1 MDMVEHIHMN
11 TLKAPMHTPT
21 DSKLITLMQWLSPA
35 FPIGGFA
42 YSHGLEWA
50 INKGH
55 VSNREELQKWISDLL
70 EYGSLKNDA
79 ILINLVLQGSDPKE
93 INELAMA
100 LCPANER
107 LSETKLQGG
116 AFCKIMGDVW
126 SLEIDNLTLPIALAL
141 AAKNESIDQN
151 LVVPAYLHSF
161 CSNLISVA
169 IRLVPIGQ
177 TDGQKTLRELSPLI
191 LNSVRAVAKRAIA
204 ALGSTWFLSD
214 VSAMQHEDLQP
225 RVFKT

>member
-1 MDMVEHIHMN
+1 MAEHIHTN
-11 TLKAPMHTPT
+11 TLKVPMYTPT
-21 DSKLITLMQWLSPA
+21 DSKLITVMQWLSPA

-50 INKGH
+50 INKGY

-79 ILINLVLQGSDPKE
+79 ILIKLVLQGSDPKE

-100 LCPANER
+100 LCQACER
-107 LSETKLQGG
+107 LSETQLQGG
-116 AFCKIMGDVW
+116 AFCKIMREVW
-126 SLEIDNLTLPIALAL
+126 SLEIDELTLPIALAL

-151 LVVPAYLHSF
+151 LVLPAYLHSF

-169 IRLVPIGQ
+169 MRLIPIGQ

-191 LNSVRAVAKRAIA
+191 SDSVRSVAKSDKDD
-204 ALGSTWFLSD
+204 LGSACFLSD
-214 VSAMQHEDLQP
+214 VSAMQHEYLQP

>member
-1 MDMVEHIHMN
+1 MVEHIHTN
-11 TLKAPMHTPT
+11 TLKVPMYTPT
-21 DSKLITLMQWLSPA
+21 DSKLITVMQWLSPA

-50 INKGH
+50 INKGY
-55 VSNREELQKWISDLL
+55 VSNREELQNWISDLL

-79 ILINLVLQGSDPKE
+79 ILIKLVLQGSDPKE

-100 LCPANER
+100 LCPASER
-107 LSETKLQGG
+107 LSETQLQGG
-116 AFCKIMGDVW
+116 AFCKIMREVW
-126 SLEIDNLTLPIALAL
+126 GLEIDELTLPIALAL

-169 IRLVPIGQ
+169 MRLIPIGQ

-191 LNSVRAVAKRAIA
+191 SDSVRAVAKSDKDD
-204 ALGSTWFLSD
+204 LGSACFLSD
-214 VSAMQHEDLQP
+214 VSAMQHEYLQP

>member
-1 MDMVEHIHMN
+1 MGMAEHIHTS
-11 TLKAPMHTPT
+11 TLKVSMHIPT
-21 DSKLITLMQWLSPA
+21 DSKLITVMQWLSPA

-55 VSNREELQKWISDLL
+55 VGNREELQKWISDLL

-79 ILINLVLQGSDPKE
+79 ILIKLVLQGSDPKE

-100 LCPANER
+100 LCPASER
-107 LSETKLQGG
+107 LSETQLQGG
-116 AFCKIMGDVW
+116 AFCKIMRDVW
-126 SLEIDNLTLPIALAL
+126 SLEIDDLTLPIALAL

-169 IRLVPIGQ
+169 MRLIPIGQ

-191 LNSVRAVAKRAIA
+191 LDSVKSVAKSDIDD
-204 ALGSTWFLSD
+204 LGSNCFLSD
-214 VSAMQHEDLQP
+214 VSAMQHEYLQS

>member
-1 MDMVEHIHMN
+1 MVEHIHTN
-11 TLKAPMHTPT
+11 TLKVPMHTPT

-50 INKGH
+50 INKGY
-55 VSNREELQKWISDLL
+55 VSNREELQKWVSDLL

-79 ILINLVLQGSDPKE
+79 ILIKLVLKGSDPKE
-93 INELAMA
+93 INEIAIA

-107 LSETKLQGG
+107 LSETQLQGG
-116 AFCKIMGDVW
+116 AFCKIMREVW
-126 SLEIDNLTLPIALAL
+126 SLEIDDLALPIALAL
-141 AAKNESIDQN
+141 AAKNENIDQN

-169 IRLVPIGQ
+169 MRLIPIGQ

-191 LNSVRAVAKRAIA
+191 SDSVRAVAKSDKDD
-204 ALGSTWFLSD
+204 LGSACFLSD
-214 VSAMQHEDLQP
+214 VSAMQHEYLQP

>member
-1 MDMVEHIHMN
+1 MAEHIHTN
-11 TLKAPMHTPT
+11 TLKVPMYTPT
-21 DSKLITLMQWLSPA
+21 DSKLITVMQWLSPA

-50 INKGH
+50 IDKGH
-55 VSNREELQKWISDLL
+55 VSNSEELKKWISDLL

-79 ILINLVLQGSDPKE
+79 ILIKLVLQGSDPKE

-100 LCPANER
+100 LCPASER
-107 LSETKLQGG
+107 LSETQLQGG
-116 AFCKIMGDVW
+116 AFCKIMREVW
-126 SLEIDNLTLPIALAL
+126 SLEIDDLTLPIALAL

-169 IRLVPIGQ
+169 MRLIPIGQ
-177 TDGQKTLRELSPLI
+177 TDGQKILRELSPLI
-191 LNSVRAVAKRAIA
+191 SDSVRAVAKSNKDD
-204 ALGSTWFLSD
+204 LGSACFLSD
-214 VSAMQHEDLQP
+214 VSAMQHEYLQP

>member
-1 MDMVEHIHMN
+1 MVEHIHTN
-11 TLKAPMHTPT
+11 TLKVPMYTPT
-21 DSKLITLMQWLSPA
+21 DSKLITVMQWLSPA

-50 INKGH
+50 INKGY
-55 VSNREELQKWISDLL
+55 VSNREELQKWVSDLL

-79 ILINLVLQGSDPKE
+79 ILIKLVLQGSDPKE

-100 LCPANER
+100 LCPASER
-107 LSETKLQGG
+107 LSETQLQGG
-116 AFCKIMGDVW
+116 AFCKIMREVW
-126 SLEIDNLTLPIALAL
+126 SLEIDDLTLPIALAL
-141 AAKNESIDQN
+141 AAKNENIDQN

-169 IRLVPIGQ
+169 MRLIPIGQ

-191 LNSVRAVAKRAIA
+191 SDSVRSVAKSDKDD
-204 ALGSTWFLSD
+204 LGSACFLSD
-214 VSAMQHEDLQP
+214 VSAMQHEYLQP

>member
-1 MDMVEHIHMN
+1 MVEHIHTN
-11 TLKAPMHTPT
+11 TLKVPMHTPT

-50 INKGH
+50 INKGY

-79 ILINLVLQGSDPKE
+79 ILIKLVLQGSDPKE
-93 INELAMA
+93 INEIAMA
-100 LCPANER
+100 LCPASER
-107 LSETKLQGG
+107 LSETQLQGG
-116 AFCKIMGDVW
+116 AFCKIMREVW
-126 SLEIDNLTLPIALAL
+126 SLEIDDLTLPIALAL

-161 CSNLISVA
+161 CSNLISGA
-169 IRLVPIGQ
+169 MRLIPIGQ

-191 LNSVRAVAKRAIA
+191 SDSFRAVAKSDKDD
-204 ALGSTWFLSD
+204 LGSACFLSD
-214 VSAMQHEDLQP
+214 VSAMQHEYLQP

>member
-1 MDMVEHIHMN
+1 MY
-11 TLKAPMHTPT
+11 TPT
-21 DSKLITLMQWLSPA
+21 DSKLITVMQWLSPA

-50 INKGH
+50 INKGY

-79 ILINLVLQGSDPKE
+79 ILIKLVLKGSDPKE
-93 INELAMA
+93 INEIAMA

-107 LSETKLQGG
+107 LSETQLQGG
-116 AFCKIMGDVW
+116 AFCKIMREVW
-126 SLEIDNLTLPIALAL
+126 SLEIDDLTLPIALAL
-141 AAKNESIDQN
+141 AAKNENIDQN

-169 IRLVPIGQ
+169 MRLIPIGQ

-191 LNSVRAVAKRAIA
+191 SDSVRSVAKSDKDD
-204 ALGSTWFLSD
+204 LGSACFLSD
-214 VSAMQHEDLQP
+214 VSAMQHEYLQP

>member
-1 MDMVEHIHMN
+1 MAEHIHTN
-11 TLKAPMHTPT
+11 TLKVPMYTPT
-21 DSKLITLMQWLSPA
+21 DSKLITVMQWLSPA

-50 INKGH
+50 IDKGY
-55 VSNREELQKWISDLL
+55 VSNREELKKWISDLL

-79 ILINLVLQGSDPKE
+79 ILIKLVLQGSDPKE
-93 INELAMA
+93 INEIAMA
-100 LCPANER
+100 LCPASER
-107 LSETKLQGG
+107 LSETQLQGG

-126 SLEIDNLTLPIALAL
+126 NLEIDNLTLPIALAL

-169 IRLVPIGQ
+169 MRLIPIGQ

-191 LNSVRAVAKRAIA
+191 SDSVRAVAESDKDD
-204 ALGSTWFLSD
+204 LGSACFLSD
-214 VSAMQHEDLQP
+214 VSAMQHEYLQP

>member
-1 MDMVEHIHMN
+1 MVEHIHTN
-11 TLKAPMHTPT
+11 TLKVPMYTPT
-21 DSKLITLMQWLSPA
+21 DSKLITVMQWLSPA

-50 INKGH
+50 INKGY
-55 VSNREELQKWISDLL
+55 VSNREELQKWVSDLL

-79 ILINLVLQGSDPKE
+79 ILIKLVLKGSDPKE
-93 INELAMA
+93 INELALA
-100 LCPANER
+100 LCSASER
-107 LSETKLQGG
+107 LSETQLQGG
-116 AFCKIMGDVW
+116 AFCKIMREVW
-126 SLEIDNLTLPIALAL
+126 SLEIDDLALPIALAL
-141 AAKNESIDQN
+141 AAKNENIDQN

-169 IRLVPIGQ
+169 MRLIPIGQ

-191 LNSVRAVAKRAIA
+191 SDSVRAVAKSDKDD
-204 ALGSTWFLSD
+204 LGSACFLSD
-214 VSAMQHEDLQP
+214 VSAMQHEYLQP

>member
-1 MDMVEHIHMN
+1 MVEHIHTN
-11 TLKAPMHTPT
+11 TLKVPMYTPT
-21 DSKLITLMQWLSPA
+21 DSKLVTVMQWLSPA

-50 INKGH
+50 INKGY

-79 ILINLVLQGSDPKE
+79 ILIKLVLQGSDPKE

-100 LCPANER
+100 LCPASER
-107 LSETKLQGG
+107 LSETQLQGG
-116 AFCKIMGDVW
+116 AFCKIMREVW
-126 SLEIDNLTLPIALAL
+126 SLEIDDLALPIALAL
-141 AAKNESIDQN
+141 AAKNENIDQN

-169 IRLVPIGQ
+169 MRLIPIGQ

-191 LNSVRAVAKRAIA
+191 SDSVRAVAKSDKDD
-204 ALGSTWFLSD
+204 LGSACFLSD
-214 VSAMQHEDLQP
+214 VSAMQHEYLQP

>member
-1 MDMVEHIHMN
+1 
-11 TLKAPMHTPT
+11 
-21 DSKLITLMQWLSPA
+21 MQWLSPA

-50 INKGH
+50 IDKGH
-55 VSNREELQKWISDLL
+55 VSNREELKKWISDLL

-79 ILINLVLQGSDPKE
+79 ILIKLVLQGSDPNE

-100 LCPANER
+100 LCPASER
-107 LSETKLQGG
+107 LSETQLQGG
-116 AFCKIMGDVW
+116 AFCKIMREVW
-126 SLEIDNLTLPIALAL
+126 SLEIDELTLPIALAL

-169 IRLVPIGQ
+169 MRLIPIGQ

-191 LNSVRAVAKRAIA
+191 SDSVRSVAKSDKDD
-204 ALGSTWFLSD
+204 LGSACFLSD
-214 VSAMQHEDLQP
+214 VSAMQHEYLQP

>member
-1 MDMVEHIHMN
+1 MDMAEHIHTN
-11 TLKAPMHTPT
+11 TLKVPMYTPT
-21 DSKLITLMQWLSPA
+21 DSKLITVMQWLSPA

-50 INKGH
+50 IDKGY
-55 VSNREELQKWISDLL
+55 VSNREELKKWISDLL

-79 ILINLVLQGSDPKE
+79 ILIKLVLQGSDPKE

-100 LCPANER
+100 LCPASER
-107 LSETKLQGG
+107 LSETQLQGG
-116 AFCKIMGDVW
+116 AFCKIMREVW
-126 SLEIDNLTLPIALAL
+126 SLEIDDLTLPIALAL

-151 LVVPAYLHSF
+151 LVLPAYLHSF

-169 IRLVPIGQ
+169 MRLIPIGQ

-191 LNSVRAVAKRAIA
+191 SDSVRAVAKSDKDD
-204 ALGSTWFLSD
+204 LGSACFLSD
-214 VSAMQHEDLQP
+214 VSAMQHEYLQP

>member
-1 MDMVEHIHMN
+1 MVEHIHTN
-11 TLKAPMHTPT
+11 TLKVPMYTPT
-21 DSKLITLMQWLSPA
+21 DSKLITVMQWLSPA

-50 INKGH
+50 INKGY
-55 VSNREELQKWISDLL
+55 VSNREELQKWVSDLL

-79 ILINLVLQGSDPKE
+79 ILIKLVLKGSDPKE
-93 INELAMA
+93 INEIAIA

-107 LSETKLQGG
+107 LSETQLQGG
-116 AFCKIMGDVW
+116 AFCKIMREVW
-126 SLEIDNLTLPIALAL
+126 SLEIDDLALPIALAL
-141 AAKNESIDQN
+141 AAKNENIDQN

-169 IRLVPIGQ
+169 MRLIPIGQ

-191 LNSVRAVAKRAIA
+191 SDSVRAVAKSDKDD
-204 ALGSTWFLSD
+204 LGSACFLSD
-214 VSAMQHEDLQP
+214 VSAMQHEYLQP

>member
-1 MDMVEHIHMN
+1 MDMVEHIHTN
-11 TLKAPMHTPT
+11 TLKVPMYTPT
-21 DSKLITLMQWLSPA
+21 DSKLITVMQWLSPA

-50 INKGH
+50 IDKGY
-55 VSNREELQKWISDLL
+55 VSNREELQKWVSDLL

-79 ILINLVLQGSDPKE
+79 ILIKLVLKGSDPKE
-93 INELAMA
+93 INEIAIA

-107 LSETKLQGG
+107 LSETQLQGG
-116 AFCKIMGDVW
+116 AFCKIMREVW
-126 SLEIDNLTLPIALAL
+126 SLEIDDLALPIALAL
-141 AAKNESIDQN
+141 AAKNENIDQN

-169 IRLVPIGQ
+169 MRLIPIGQ

-191 LNSVRAVAKRAIA
+191 SDSVRAVAKSDKDD
-204 ALGSTWFLSD
+204 LGSACFLSD
-214 VSAMQHEDLQP
+214 VSAMQHEYLQP

>member
-1 MDMVEHIHMN
+1 MYS
-11 TLKAPMHTPT
+11 PT
-21 DSKLITLMQWLSPA
+21 DSKLITVMQWLSPA

-50 INKGH
+50 INKGY

-79 ILINLVLQGSDPKE
+79 ILIKLVLQGSDPKE

-100 LCPANER
+100 LCPASER
-107 LSETKLQGG
+107 LSETQLQGG
-116 AFCKIMGDVW
+116 AFCKIMREVW
-126 SLEIDNLTLPIALAL
+126 SLEIDELTLPIALAL

-169 IRLVPIGQ
+169 MRLIPIGQ

-191 LNSVRAVAKRAIA
+191 SDSVRSVAKSDKDD
-204 ALGSTWFLSD
+204 LGSACFLSD
-214 VSAMQHEDLQP
+214 VSAMQHEYLQP

>member
-1 MDMVEHIHMN
+1 MGMVEHIHTN
-11 TLKAPMHTPT
+11 TLKVSMHITT
-21 DSKLITLMQWLSPA
+21 DSKLLNVMQWLSPA

-55 VSNREELQKWISDLL
+55 VGNREELQKWISDLL

-79 ILINLVLQGSDPKE
+79 ILIKLVLQGSDPKE

-100 LCPANER
+100 LCPASER
-107 LSETKLQGG
+107 LSETQLQGG
-116 AFCKIMGDVW
+116 AFCKIMRDVW
-126 SLEIDNLTLPIALAL
+126 NLEIDNLTLPIALAL
-141 AAKNESIDQN
+141 AAKNQSIDQN
-151 LVVPAYLHSF
+151 LVLPAYLHSF

-169 IRLVPIGQ
+169 MRLIPIGQ

-191 LNSVRAVAKRAIA
+191 SDSVRAVAKSDKDD
-204 ALGSTWFLSD
+204 LGSACFLSD
-214 VSAMQHEDLQP
+214 VSAMQHEYLQP

>member
-1 MDMVEHIHMN
+1 MVEHIHTN
-11 TLKAPMHTPT
+11 TLKVPMYTPT
-21 DSKLITLMQWLSPA
+21 DSKLITVMQWLSPA

-50 INKGH
+50 INKGY
-55 VSNREELQKWISDLL
+55 VSNREELQKWVSDLL

-79 ILINLVLQGSDPKE
+79 ILIKLVLQGSDPKE

-100 LCPANER
+100 LCPASER
-107 LSETKLQGG
+107 LSETQLQGG
-116 AFCKIMGDVW
+116 AFCKIMREVW
-126 SLEIDNLTLPIALAL
+126 SLEIDDLALPIALAL
-141 AAKNESIDQN
+141 AAKNENIDQN

-169 IRLVPIGQ
+169 MRLIPIGQ

-191 LNSVRAVAKRAIA
+191 SDSVRAVAKSDKDD
-204 ALGSTWFLSD
+204 LGSACFLSD
-214 VSAMQHEDLQP
+214 VSAMQHEYLQP

>member
-1 MDMVEHIHMN
+1 MY
-11 TLKAPMHTPT
+11 TPT
-21 DSKLITLMQWLSPA
+21 DSKLITVMQWLSPA

-50 INKGH
+50 INKGY
-55 VSNREELQKWISDLL
+55 VSNREELQNWISDLL

-79 ILINLVLQGSDPKE
+79 ILIKLVLQGSDPKE

-100 LCPANER
+100 LCPASER
-107 LSETKLQGG
+107 LSETQLQGG
-116 AFCKIMGDVW
+116 AFCKIMREVW
-126 SLEIDNLTLPIALAL
+126 SLEIDELTLPIALAL

-169 IRLVPIGQ
+169 MRLIPIGQ

-191 LNSVRAVAKRAIA
+191 SDSVRAVAKSDKDD
-204 ALGSTWFLSD
+204 LGSACFLSD
-214 VSAMQHEDLQP
+214 VSAMQHEYLQP

>member
-1 MDMVEHIHMN
+1 MAEHIHTS
-11 TLKAPMHTPT
+11 TLKVSMHIPT
-21 DSKLITLMQWLSPA
+21 DSKLITVMQWLSPA

-55 VSNREELQKWISDLL
+55 VGNREQLQKWISDLL

-79 ILINLVLQGSDPKE
+79 ILIKLVLQGSDPKE

-100 LCPANER
+100 LCPASER
-107 LSETKLQGG
+107 LSETQLQGG
-116 AFCKIMGDVW
+116 AFCKIMREVW
-126 SLEIDNLTLPIALAL
+126 SLEIDDLTLPIALAL

-191 LNSVRAVAKRAIA
+191 LDSVRSVAEVDIDD
-204 ALGSTWFLSD
+204 LGSKCFLSD
-214 VSAMQHEDLQP
+214 VSAMQHEYLQS
-225 RVFKT
+225 RVFKTRI

>member
-1 MDMVEHIHMN
+1 MVGHIHTN

-21 DSKLITLMQWLSPA
+21 DSKLITVMQWLSPA

-55 VSNREELQKWISDLL
+55 VGNREELQKWISDLL

-79 ILINLVLQGSDPKE
+79 ILIKLVLQGSDPRE

-100 LCPANER
+100 LCPASER
-107 LSETKLQGG
+107 LSETQLQGG
-116 AFCKIMGDVW
+116 AFCKIIRDVW
-126 SLEIDNLTLPIALAL
+126 SLEIDDLTLPIALAL
-141 AAKNESIDQN
+141 AAKNQSIDQN
-151 LVVPAYLHSF
+151 LVLPAYLHSF

-169 IRLVPIGQ
+169 MRLIPIGQ

-191 LNSVRAVAKRAIA
+191 SDSVRAVAKSDKDDLSSAC
-204 ALGSTWFLSD
+204 FLAD
-214 VSAMQHEDLQP
+214 VSAMQHEYLQP

>member
-1 MDMVEHIHMN
+1 MHI
-11 TLKAPMHTPT
+11 TT
-21 DSKLITLMQWLSPA
+21 DSKLLNVMQWLSPA

-55 VSNREELQKWISDLL
+55 VGNREELQKWISDLL

-79 ILINLVLQGSDPKE
+79 ILIKLVLQGSDPKE

-100 LCPANER
+100 LCPASER
-107 LSETKLQGG
+107 LSETQLQGG
-116 AFCKIMGDVW
+116 AFCKIMREVW
-126 SLEIDNLTLPIALAL
+126 SLEIDDLTLPIALAL

-169 IRLVPIGQ
+169 MRLIPIGQ
-177 TDGQKTLRELSPLI
+177 TDGQKILRELSPLI
-191 LNSVRAVAKRAIA
+191 SDSVRAVAKSNKDD
-204 ALGSTWFLSD
+204 LGSACFLSD
-214 VSAMQHEDLQP
+214 VSAMQHEYLQP

>member
-1 MDMVEHIHMN
+1 MY
-11 TLKAPMHTPT
+11 TPT
-21 DSKLITLMQWLSPA
+21 DSKLITVMQWLSPA

-50 INKGH
+50 INKGY
-55 VSNREELQKWISDLL
+55 VSNREELQKWVSDLL

-79 ILINLVLQGSDPKE
+79 ILIKLVLKGSDPKE
-93 INELAMA
+93 INEIAMA

-107 LSETKLQGG
+107 LSETQLQGG
-116 AFCKIMGDVW
+116 AFCKIMREVW
-126 SLEIDNLTLPIALAL
+126 SLEIDELTLPIALAL

-169 IRLVPIGQ
+169 MRLIPIGQ

-191 LNSVRAVAKRAIA
+191 SDSVRAVAKSDKDD
-204 ALGSTWFLSD
+204 LGSACFLSD
-214 VSAMQHEDLQP
+214 VSAMQHEYLQP

>member
-1 MDMVEHIHMN
+1 MVEHIHTN
-11 TLKAPMHTPT
+11 TLKVPMHTPT

-50 INKGH
+50 INKGY

-169 IRLVPIGQ
+169 MRLIPIGQ

-191 LNSVRAVAKRAIA
+191 SDSVRAVAKSDKDD
-204 ALGSTWFLSD
+204 LGSACFLSD
-214 VSAMQHEDLQP
+214 VSAMQHEYLQP

>member
-1 MDMVEHIHMN
+1 MVEHIHTN
-11 TLKAPMHTPT
+11 TSKVPMCTPT
-21 DSKLITLMQWLSPA
+21 DSKLITVMQWLSPA

-50 INKGH
+50 IDKGY
-55 VSNREELQKWISDLL
+55 VSNREELKKWISDLL

-79 ILINLVLQGSDPKE
+79 ILIKLVLKGSDPKE
-93 INELAMA
+93 INEIAMA

-107 LSETKLQGG
+107 LSETQLQGS
-116 AFCKIMGDVW
+116 AFCKIMREVW
-126 SLEIDNLTLPIALAL
+126 SLEIDDLTLPIALAL
-141 AAKNESIDQN
+141 AAKNENIDQN

-169 IRLVPIGQ
+169 MRLIPIGQ

-191 LNSVRAVAKRAIA
+191 SDSVRAVAKSDKDD
-204 ALGSTWFLSD
+204 LGSACFLSD
-214 VSAMQHEDLQP
+214 VSAMQHEYLQP

>member
-1 MDMVEHIHMN
+1 MVEHIHTN
-11 TLKAPMHTPT
+11 TLKVPMYTPT
-21 DSKLITLMQWLSPA
+21 DSKLITVMQWLSPA

-50 INKGH
+50 INKGY

-79 ILINLVLQGSDPKE
+79 ILIKLVLQGSDPKE

-100 LCPANER
+100 LCPASER
-107 LSETKLQGG
+107 LSETQLQGG
-116 AFCKIMGDVW
+116 AFCKIMREVW
-126 SLEIDNLTLPIALAL
+126 SLEIDDLTLPIALAL

-169 IRLVPIGQ
+169 MRLIPIGQ

-191 LNSVRAVAKRAIA
+191 SDSVRAVAKSDKDD
-204 ALGSTWFLSD
+204 LGSACFLSD
-214 VSAMQHEDLQP
+214 VSAMQHEYLQP

>member
-1 MDMVEHIHMN
+1 MDMAEHIHTN
-11 TLKAPMHTPT
+11 TLKVPMYTPT
-21 DSKLITLMQWLSPA
+21 NLKLITVMQWLSPA

-50 INKGH
+50 IDKGY
-55 VSNREELQKWISDLL
+55 VSNREELKKWISDLL

-79 ILINLVLQGSDPKE
+79 ILIKLVLQGSDPKE

-100 LCPANER
+100 LCPASER
-107 LSETKLQGG
+107 LLETQLQGG
-116 AFCKIMGDVW
+116 AFCKIMRDVW
-126 SLEIDNLTLPIALAL
+126 NLEIDDLILPIAFAL

-169 IRLVPIGQ
+169 MRLIPIGQ

-191 LNSVRAVAKRAIA
+191 LDSVKSVAKSDIDD
-204 ALGSTWFLSD
+204 LGSNCFLSD
-214 VSAMQHEDLQP
+214 VSAMQHEYLQS

>member
-1 MDMVEHIHMN
+1 MVEHIHTN
-11 TLKAPMHTPT
+11 TLKVPMYTPT
-21 DSKLITLMQWLSPA
+21 DAKLITVMQWLSPA

-50 INKGH
+50 INKGY
-55 VSNREELQKWISDLL
+55 VSNREELQKWVSDLL

-79 ILINLVLQGSDPKE
+79 ILIKLVLKGSDPKE
-93 INELAMA
+93 INEIAIA

-107 LSETKLQGG
+107 LSETQLQGG
-116 AFCKIMGDVW
+116 AFCKIMREVW
-126 SLEIDNLTLPIALAL
+126 SLEIDDLTLPIALAL

-169 IRLVPIGQ
+169 MRLIPIGQ

-191 LNSVRAVAKRAIA
+191 SDSVRAVAKSDKDD
-204 ALGSTWFLSD
+204 LGSACFLSD
-214 VSAMQHEDLQP
+214 VSAMQHEYLQP

>member
-1 MDMVEHIHMN
+1 MVEHIHTN
-11 TLKAPMHTPT
+11 TLKVPMYTPT
-21 DSKLITLMQWLSPA
+21 DSKLITVMQWLSPA

-50 INKGH
+50 IDKGY
-55 VSNREELQKWISDLL
+55 VSNREELKKWISDLL

-79 ILINLVLQGSDPKE
+79 ILIKLVLQGSDPKE

-100 LCPANER
+100 LCPASER
-107 LSETKLQGG
+107 LSETQLQGG
-116 AFCKIMGDVW
+116 AFCKIMREVW
-126 SLEIDNLTLPIALAL
+126 SLEIDELTLPIALAL
-141 AAKNESIDQN
+141 AAKNENIDQN
-151 LVVPAYLHSF
+151 LVLPAYLHSF

-169 IRLVPIGQ
+169 MRLIPIGQ

-191 LNSVRAVAKRAIA
+191 SDSVRAVAKSDKDD
-204 ALGSTWFLSD
+204 LGSACFLSD
-214 VSAMQHEDLQP
+214 VSAMQHEYLQP

>member
-1 MDMVEHIHMN
+1 MVEHIHTN
-11 TLKAPMHTPT
+11 TLKVPMYTPT
-21 DSKLITLMQWLSPA
+21 DSKLITVMQWLSPA

-50 INKGH
+50 INKGY
-55 VSNREELQKWISDLL
+55 VSNREELRNWISDLL

-79 ILINLVLQGSDPKE
+79 ILIKLVLQGSDPKE

-100 LCPANER
+100 LCPASER
-107 LSETKLQGG
+107 LSETQLQGG
-116 AFCKIMGDVW
+116 AFCKIMREVW
-126 SLEIDNLTLPIALAL
+126 SLEIDELTLPIALAL

-169 IRLVPIGQ
+169 MRLIPIGQ

-191 LNSVRAVAKRAIA
+191 SDSVRSVAKSDKDD
-204 ALGSTWFLSD
+204 LGSACFLSD
-214 VSAMQHEDLQP
+214 VSAMQHEYLQP

>member
-1 MDMVEHIHMN
+1 MAEHIHTS
-11 TLKAPMHTPT
+11 TLKVSMHIPT
-21 DSKLITLMQWLSPA
+21 DSKLITVMQWLSPA

-50 INKGH
+50 IDKGY
-55 VSNREELQKWISDLL
+55 VSNREELKKWISDLL

-79 ILINLVLQGSDPKE
+79 ILIKLVLKGSDPKE
-93 INELAMA
+93 INEIAMA

-107 LSETKLQGG
+107 LSETQLQGS
-116 AFCKIMGDVW
+116 AFCKIMREVW
-126 SLEIDNLTLPIALAL
+126 SLEIDELTLPIALAL

-169 IRLVPIGQ
+169 MRLIPIGQ

-191 LNSVRAVAKRAIA
+191 LDCVRAVVKSYIDD
-204 ALGSTWFLSD
+204 LGST
-214 VSAMQHEDLQP
+214 
-225 RVFKT
+225 

>member
-1 MDMVEHIHMN
+1 MY
-11 TLKAPMHTPT
+11 TPT
-21 DSKLITLMQWLSPA
+21 DSKLITVMQWLSPA

-50 INKGH
+50 INKGY
-55 VSNREELQKWISDLL
+55 VSNREELQKWVSDLL

-79 ILINLVLQGSDPKE
+79 ILIKLVLKGSDPKE
-93 INELAMA
+93 INEIAIA

-107 LSETKLQGG
+107 LSETQLQGG
-116 AFCKIMGDVW
+116 AFCKIMREVW
-126 SLEIDNLTLPIALAL
+126 SLEIDDLTLPIALAL

-169 IRLVPIGQ
+169 MRLIPIGQ

-191 LNSVRAVAKRAIA
+191 SDSVRAVAKSDKDD
-204 ALGSTWFLSD
+204 LGSACFLSD
-214 VSAMQHEDLQP
+214 VSAMQHEYLQP

>member
-1 MDMVEHIHMN
+1 MVEHIHTN
-11 TLKAPMHTPT
+11 TLKVPMHTPT

-169 IRLVPIGQ
+169 MRLIPIGQ

-191 LNSVRAVAKRAIA
+191 SDSVRAVAKSDKDD
-204 ALGSTWFLSD
+204 LGSACFLSD
-214 VSAMQHEDLQP
+214 VSAMQHEYLQP

>member
-1 MDMVEHIHMN
+1 
-11 TLKAPMHTPT
+11 
-21 DSKLITLMQWLSPA
+21 MQWLSPA

-50 INKGH
+50 INKGY
-55 VSNREELQKWISDLL
+55 VSNREELQNWISDLL

-79 ILINLVLQGSDPKE
+79 ILIKLVLQGSDPKE

-100 LCPANER
+100 LCPASER
-107 LSETKLQGG
+107 LSETQLQGG
-116 AFCKIMGDVW
+116 AFCKIMREVW
-126 SLEIDNLTLPIALAL
+126 SLEIDELTLPIALAL

-169 IRLVPIGQ
+169 MRLIPIGQ
-177 TDGQKTLRELSPLI
+177 TDGQKTLREISPLI
-191 LNSVRAVAKRAIA
+191 SDSVRAVAKSDKDD
-204 ALGSTWFLSD
+204 LGSACFLSD
-214 VSAMQHEDLQP
+214 VSAMQHEYLQP

>member
-1 MDMVEHIHMN
+1 MVGHIHTN

-21 DSKLITLMQWLSPA
+21 DSKLITVMQWLSPA

-55 VSNREELQKWISDLL
+55 VGNREELQKWISDLL

-79 ILINLVLQGSDPKE
+79 ILIKLVLQGSDPKE

-100 LCPANER
+100 LCPASER
-107 LSETKLQGG
+107 LSETQLQGG
-116 AFCKIMGDVW
+116 AFCKIMRDVW
-126 SLEIDNLTLPIALAL
+126 SLEIDDLTLPIALAL

-169 IRLVPIGQ
+169 MRLIPIGQ

-191 LNSVRAVAKRAIA
+191 LDSVKSVAKSDIYD
-204 ALGSTWFLSD
+204 LGSNCFLSD
-214 VSAMQHEDLQP
+214 VSAMQHEYLQS

>member
-1 MDMVEHIHMN
+1 MY
-11 TLKAPMHTPT
+11 TPT
-21 DSKLITLMQWLSPA
+21 DSKLITVMQWLSPA

-50 INKGH
+50 INKGY
-55 VSNREELQKWISDLL
+55 VSNREELQKWVSDLL

-79 ILINLVLQGSDPKE
+79 ILIKLVLKGSDPKE
-93 INELAMA
+93 INEIAMA

-107 LSETKLQGG
+107 LSETQLQGS
-116 AFCKIMGDVW
+116 AFCKIMREVW
-126 SLEIDNLTLPIALAL
+126 SLEIDELTLPIALAL
-141 AAKNESIDQN
+141 AAKNESIYQN

-169 IRLVPIGQ
+169 MRLIPIGQ

-191 LNSVRAVAKRAIA
+191 SDSVRAVAKSDKDD
-204 ALGSTWFLSD
+204 LGSACFLSD
-214 VSAMQHEDLQP
+214 VSAMQHEYLQP

>member
-1 MDMVEHIHMN
+1 MVEHIHTN
-11 TLKAPMHTPT
+11 TLKVAMYTPT
-21 DSKLITLMQWLSPA
+21 DSKLITVMQWLSPA

-42 YSHGLEWA
+42 YSHGLEWT
-50 INKGH
+50 INKGY
-55 VSNREELQKWISDLL
+55 VSNREELQNWISDLL

-79 ILINLVLQGSDPKE
+79 ILIKLVLQGSDPKE

-100 LCPANER
+100 LCPASER
-107 LSETKLQGG
+107 LSETQLQGG
-116 AFCKIMGDVW
+116 AFCKIIREVW
-126 SLEIDNLTLPIALAL
+126 SLEIDELTLPIALAL

-169 IRLVPIGQ
+169 MRLIPIGQ

-191 LNSVRAVAKRAIA
+191 SDSVRSVAKSDKDD
-204 ALGSTWFLSD
+204 LGSACFLSD
-214 VSAMQHEDLQP
+214 VSAMQHEYLQP

>member
-1 MDMVEHIHMN
+1 MVEHIHTN
-11 TLKAPMHTPT
+11 TLKVPMYTPT
-21 DSKLITLMQWLSPA
+21 DSKLITVMQWLSPA

-50 INKGH
+50 INKGY
-55 VSNREELQKWISDLL
+55 VSNREELQNWISDLL

-79 ILINLVLQGSDPKE
+79 ILIKLVLQGSDPKE

-100 LCPANER
+100 LCPASER
-107 LSETKLQGG
+107 LSETQLQGG
-116 AFCKIMGDVW
+116 AFCKIMREVW
-126 SLEIDNLTLPIALAL
+126 SLEIDELTLPIALAL

-169 IRLVPIGQ
+169 MRLIPIGQ

-191 LNSVRAVAKRAIA
+191 SDSVRSVAKSDKDD
-204 ALGSTWFLSD
+204 LGSACFLSD
-214 VSAMQHEDLQP
+214 VSAMQHEYLQP

>member
-1 MDMVEHIHMN
+1 MVEHIHTN
-11 TLKAPMHTPT
+11 TLKVPMYTPT
-21 DSKLITLMQWLSPA
+21 DSKLITVMQWLSPA

-50 INKGH
+50 INKGY
-55 VSNREELQKWISDLL
+55 VSNREELQKWVSDLL

-79 ILINLVLQGSDPKE
+79 ILIKLVLKGSDPKE
-93 INELAMA
+93 INEIAMA

-107 LSETKLQGG
+107 LSETQLQGS
-116 AFCKIMGDVW
+116 AFCKIMREVW
-126 SLEIDNLTLPIALAL
+126 SLEIDDLTLPIALAL

-169 IRLVPIGQ
+169 MRLIPIGQ

-191 LNSVRAVAKRAIA
+191 SDSVRSVAKSDKDD
-204 ALGSTWFLSD
+204 LGSACFLSD
-214 VSAMQHEDLQP
+214 VSAMQHEYLQP